1 MSTSKS
7 CSGSFYSGYCPGD
20 SSIRCCVPGGGGAS
34 GIAAFDISVGQSN
47 SFWSCARNSAEKV
60 IIRGYRQ
67 ACGSGGGVDTALL
80 GSYNAARSA
89 GFTNIDIYF
98 FPCTG
103 TQPTGVACK
112 SPQTQVSEIENYIST
127 NGMQIGRI
135 WLDIEPTSGE
145 CNAWNLGASAN
156 TALARQ
162 YASIIRASSYNWGV
176 YANGNQWSGMFGSRS
191 VDVASDLPLWA
202 VQFDRTPGVNT
213 VTTFMGGWTTAYAK
227 QYWLD
232 TTLCGGSVDLNS
244 FLG

>member
-1 MSTSKS
+1 ML
-7 CSGSFYSGYCPGD
+7 
-20 SSIRCCVPGGGGAS
+20 RV
-34 GIAAFDISVGQSN
+34 
-47 SFWSCARNSAEKV
+47 WRRRAEKV

-112 SPQTQVSEIENYIST
+112 SPQTQVSEIESYISR

-156 TALARQ
+156 TALARE
-162 YASIIRASSYNWGV
+162 YASIIRASSYNWGI

-191 VDVASDLPLWA
+191 ADIASDLPLWA

-232 TTLCGGSVDLNS
+232 TTLCGGGVDLNS